1 MSLKRKRNDL
11 ALSDKFRVVELLDQG
26 KTQTEIAKSL
36 DCSQAQISRISRS
49 RAEIRAEYESNTNP
63 DRKRHRT
70 GKAPDVENALN
81 VWFADARARD
91 IPINGSILA
100 EKSEALAKLM
110 KKDDFKATDGWLSR
124 WKKRQNIG
132 FKRLHGE
139 SKDAD
144 TTAADNWVSNVLPGL
159 LRDYDAN
166 DIYNADETALYFR
179 ALPDGT
185 LAFKSES
192 SGGSKKSK
200 ERVTVLVAT
209 NMTGTD
215 RRKLLVIGK
224 SREPRCFRGR
234 KSLPVT
240 YQSSGNAWMTSD
252 IFRRWLQ
259 ALNRDMARQRRNILL
274 LVDNCSAHPKD
285 AADKLSHVKL
295 EFLPPNTTSL
305 IQPCDQGIIKNMK
318 GHYRRQVVRKIIADI
333 DKTTLTANELARQLT
348 LLDAVHLLSKA
359 WCSVKT
365 TTIANCFRHAGFAL
379 SDDASLDDAAEP
391 DDVQPPEGIDS
402 ETFDAYVTH
411 DDDLECT
418 AAPTDEEICATLL
431 DDDSRRCD
439 DAEIDSDDDDFVLP
453 TAPVC
458 YSERTDAMAT
468 IRRFLEENRCDDF
481 SAFYQLEDLITRTA
495 DSAKHQSKITQFVQW
510 IP

>member
-224 SREPRCFRGR
+224 SREPRCFRWR

-285 AADKLSHVKL
+285 AADKLSHVK
-295 EFLPPNTTSL
+295 
-305 IQPCDQGIIKNMK
+305 
-318 GHYRRQVVRKIIADI
+318 
-333 DKTTLTANELARQLT
+333 
-348 LLDAVHLLSKA
+348 
-359 WCSVKT
+359 
-365 TTIANCFRHAGFAL
+365 
-379 SDDASLDDAAEP
+379 LDDAAEP